1 VDKVRTEYLSV
12 PQAAELLQVDV
23 RTVRAMIRRREISA
37 ARCGRVIRVTRE
49 SIERLFPPAIPPRT
63 SVRLNIEGLTP
74 TVPGAERVRLTKQQ
88 ARRVG

>member
-1 VDKVRTEYLSV
+1 
-12 PQAAELLQVDV
+12 
-23 RTVRAMIRRREISA
+23 
-37 ARCGRVIRVTRE
+37 VIRVTRE